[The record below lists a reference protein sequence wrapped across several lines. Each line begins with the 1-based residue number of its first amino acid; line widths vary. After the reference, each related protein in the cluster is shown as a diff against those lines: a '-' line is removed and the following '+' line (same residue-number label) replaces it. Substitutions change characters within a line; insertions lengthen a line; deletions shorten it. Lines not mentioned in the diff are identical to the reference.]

1 MTKTKTKSLMEVR
14 NDTVI
19 ECKKNDVHVTS
30 MIANDCP
37 DLMIFK
43 FTNHGNGNADSRF
56 AIWPR
61 VIDYKS

>member
-19 ECKKNDVHVTS
+19 ECKENDVHVTS

-43 FTNHGNGNADSRF
+43 FTNHGNGNADSHF
-56 AIWPR
+56 AI
-61 VIDYKS
+61 

>member
-19 ECKKNDVHVTS
+19 ECKENDVHVTS

-37 DLMIFK
+37 DLMIFE
-43 FTNHGNGNADSRF
+43 FTNHRNGNADSHF
-56 AIWPR
+56 AI
-61 VIDYKS
+61 